1 MKKQVKFNSTITIHY
16 DPEDLTDDLKE
27 YRKSDVLQRQMD
39 ALRMKNLLSP
49 ILTLTHRSK
58 IWKSLN
64 LSANDVQLT
73 NDVNTKLEG
82 NALFYFFFFIFYKY
96 NNILNKF
103 FGFSIT
109 SFLILLKKN
118 YNHNKRVSTPT
129 IVLFARRSSRKQFLF
144 KCAVIGKFIVIYLFL
159 F

>member
-82 NALFYFFFFIFYKY
+82 NVLFFLIFYKY

>member
-82 NALFYFFFFIFYKY
+82 NAPFFLIFYKY

-109 SFLILLKKN
+109 PFLILLKKN

>member
-82 NALFYFFFFIFYKY
+82 NVLFFFFFTNIIIF
-96 NNILNKF
+96 
-103 FGFSIT
+103 
-109 SFLILLKKN
+109 
-118 YNHNKRVSTPT
+118 
-129 IVLFARRSSRKQFLF
+129 
-144 KCAVIGKFIVIYLFL
+144 
-159 F
+159 

>member
-82 NALFYFFFFIFYKY
+82 NALFFFLIFYKY
-96 NNILNKF
+96 NNILNKIF
-103 FGFSIT
+103 WFQHHT
-109 SFLILLKKN
+109 FLDPAKEKLQ
-118 YNHNKRVSTPT
+118 P
-129 IVLFARRSSRKQFLF
+129 Q
-144 KCAVIGKFIVIYLFL
+144 
-159 F
+159 

>member
-1 MKKQVKFNSTITIHY
+1 MKKQVTFNSTITVHY
-16 DPEDLTDDLKE
+16 DPEDLADDLKE

-82 NALFYFFFFIFYKY
+82 NDLFFKIFYKY
-96 NNILNKF
+96 NNIFNKIF
-103 FGFSIT
+103 WFQHHT
-109 SFLILLKKN
+109 FLDPDKEKLQ
-118 YNHNKRVSTPT
+118 P
-129 IVLFARRSSRKQFLF
+129 Q
-144 KCAVIGKFIVIYLFL
+144 
-159 F
+159 

>member
-82 NALFYFFFFIFYKY
+82 NALFFFFLIFYKY

>member
-82 NALFYFFFFIFYKY
+82 NALFYFLFFIFYKY
-96 NNILNKF
+96 NNILNKIF
-103 FGFSIT
+103 WFQHHI
-109 SFLILLKKN
+109 FLDPAKEKLQ
-118 YNHNKRVSTPT
+118 P
-129 IVLFARRSSRKQFLF
+129 Q
-144 KCAVIGKFIVIYLFL
+144 
-159 F
+159 

>member
-82 NALFYFFFFIFYKY
+82 NDLFLNFFTHIIIF
-96 NNILNKF
+96 LTKF

-109 SFLILLKKN
+109 PFLILLKKN

-144 KCAVIGKFIVIYLFL
+144 KCAVIGKFNVIYLFL

>member
-82 NALFYFFFFIFYKY
+82 NALFFLIFYKY

-118 YNHNKRVSTPT
+118 YNHNTRVSTPT
-129 IVLFARRSSRKQFLF
+129 ILLFARRSSRKQFLF

>member
-82 NALFYFFFFIFYKY
+82 NALFFLIFYKY

-118 YNHNKRVSTPT
+118 YNHNKKVSTPT

>member
-82 NALFYFFFFIFYKY
+82 NALFFLIFYKY

>member
-82 NALFYFFFFIFYKY
+82 NVLFFLIFYKY

-118 YNHNKRVSTPT
+118 YNHNTRVSTPT
-129 IVLFARRSSRKQFLF
+129 ILLFARRSSRKQFLF

>member
-82 NALFYFFFFIFYKY
+82 NVLFFLIFYKY

-129 IVLFARRSSRKQFLF
+129 ILLFARRSSRKQFLF

>member
-82 NALFYFFFFIFYKY
+82 NGLFFLIFYKY

-103 FGFSIT
+103 F
-109 SFLILLKKN
+109 L
-118 YNHNKRVSTPT
+118 VSASH
-129 IVLFARRSSRKQFLF
+129 LS
-144 KCAVIGKFIVIYLFL
+144 
-159 F
+159 